1 MVHLTISLETS
12 VIIRFARVGQNC
24 EVPAATHLF
33 RPELRSACGNALG
46 APLYFFTEHLWGAH
60 CVQGAPGSFWKRLGA
75 SGSLLDVLVCA
86 STRTG
91 TSTSTGTFIVIVC
104 CGCNCYCVCV
114 FSLQQMN
121 EHCCANYTTIQL
133 YPPNF
138 QRLALLRCCD
148 VVNSSAMIGKVPKCV
163 SRTVCNVAESQ
174 HIKL

>member
-1 MVHLTISLETS
+1 MYW
-12 VIIRFARVGQNC
+12 C
-24 EVPAATHLF
+24 
-33 RPELRSACGNALG
+33 
-46 APLYFFTEHLWGAH
+46 
-60 CVQGAPGSFWKRLGA
+60 
-75 SGSLLDVLVCA
+75 VLVLA
-86 STRTG
+86 LALALTLALLLLL
-91 TSTSTGTFIVIVC
+91 FAVVAIVI
-104 CGCNCYCVCV
+104 VCV
-114 FSLQQMN
+114 FSLQQIN